1 MGRQLNNFDLKFRSF
16 TMIHHVSIAAN
27 QPLHVAEVLA
37 EMCQGQAVP
46 FPHHEGSYIALT
58 FDPHGTMIEVLPRGT
73 EFSARGGRLKALW
86 ANPTS
91 QAQTYNAFHA
101 AISVPTSEAQI
112 HEIANRAGWRVTSCK
127 RLDYFSVIEVWVEN
141 QQLLE
146 FLPPTFAAQYLAFS
160 QPEGLKQLI
169 STRADGLN
177 PFNE

>member
-1 MGRQLNNFDLKFRSF
+1 
-16 TMIHHVSIAAN
+16 MIHHVSIAAN
-27 QPLHVAEVLA
+27 QPLQVAKVLA

-58 FDPHGTMIEVLPRGT
+58 LDPHGTMIEVLPRGT
-73 EFSARGGRLKALW
+73 EITPGVGTESTFE
-86 ANPTS
+86 NPTS

-112 HEIANRAGWRVTSCK
+112 HEIANRAGWRVASCN

-160 QPEGLKQLI
+160 QPEVLKQLI
-169 STRADGLN
+169 SARADGLN